1 MMSTM
6 RRNTDRK
13 KRKREL
19 EGFAARLKQLREN
32 NNLTLRELAEDIGI
46 GRSTLGEYENAETD
60 PSLSH
65 VRRIADYFGVSIDRL
80 AGE

>member
-1 MMSTM
+1 MSTM

-65 VRRIADYFGVSIDRL
+65 LRRIADYFGVSIDQL

>member
-1 MMSTM
+1 MSTM

-32 NNLTLRELAEDIGI
+32 NNLTPSQVRAFL
-46 GRSTLGEYENAETD
+46 STL
-60 PSLSH
+60 
-65 VRRIADYFGVSIDRL
+65 
-80 AGE
+80 

>member
-1 MMSTM
+1 MSTM

-65 VRRIADYFGVSIDRL
+65 VRRIADYFGVSIDQL